1 MIHMDSL
8 KTNKKTP
15 TTVQEEKKERNHIK
29 HKIPIR
35 SRLSWWWLKI
45 RRIDTEYFSWLLLSL
60 LSIASILLLIYLAST
75 VQNEPQIR
83 MKNNSKV
90 QVLDFDSYSS
100 VVYSSDKDVVLFIF
114 TTWCG
119 HCLDFIPQYME
130 LASNLSY
137 IEDLT
142 FAAIQPR
149 DMPPIARKLDISSFP
164 VFYLFLRGQ
173 KDSPIRFYEQT
184 QGMTIQEFIFYQKQI
199 FDDIA
204 YSK

>member
-1 MIHMDSL
+1 
-8 KTNKKTP
+8 
-15 TTVQEEKKERNHIK
+15 
-29 HKIPIR
+29 
-35 SRLSWWWLKI
+35 
-45 RRIDTEYFSWLLLSL
+45 
-60 LSIASILLLIYLAST
+60 
-75 VQNEPQIR
+75 

-173 KDSPIRFYEQT
+173 KDSPIRNKSLMISRIQNSQLYVYQNEKPFGYIVSQT
-184 QGMTIQEFIFYQKQI
+184 ITRYKK
-199 FDDIA
+199 A
-204 YSK
+204 

>member
-1 MIHMDSL
+1 MDSRQTY
-8 KTNKKTP
+8 KTTLPKEKKTKQQ
-15 TTVQEEKKERNHIK
+15 T
-29 HKIPIR
+29 PIR
-35 SRLSWWWLKI
+35 SRLQLWWLKI
-45 RRIDTEYFSWLLLSL
+45 RRIDTEYLSWVLLSL
-60 LSIASILLLIYLAST
+60 LSIASIWLLIYLAST

-119 HCLDFIPQYME
+119 HCLDMIPRYME
-130 LASNLSY
+130 LASNLSH

-149 DMPPIARKLDISSFP
+149 DMPPIARKLDTRSFP

-173 KDSPIRFYEQT
+173 KDSPIRLDEQEIT
-184 QGMTIQEFIFYQKQI
+184 TEQFLQRRNDKFT
-199 FDDIA
+199 